1 MSDLNL
7 PTLDIEDLDMDEIEE
22 SQKDELL
29 DDAGGS
35 LTYGIVGSGQGG
47 GRIAKAFYDLG
58 YTKTVCFNLAQSD
71 LNFLELQTDINT
83 IWNLRD
89 LKAQVKT
96 MRFLRKHLKLKAK
109 KSSTSSKKFLEMTLI
124 EL

>member
-71 LNFLELQTDINT
+71 LNFLELPDRHKHHLEFEGSQV
-83 IWNLRD
+83 
-89 LKAQVKT
+89 QVKI
-96 MRFLRKHLKLKAK
+96 MRFLRKHLKLKVK
-109 KSSTSSKKFLEMTLI
+109 KYSISLKKFLAMTLI

>member
-47 GRIAKAFYDLG
+47 GRIAKAFYDWLH
-58 YTKTVCFNLAQSD
+58 KTVCFNLLS
-71 LNFLELQTDINT
+71 
-83 IWNLRD
+83 
-89 LKAQVKT
+89 
-96 MRFLRKHLKLKAK
+96 
-109 KSSTSSKKFLEMTLI
+109 LI
-124 EL
+124 SIS